1 MKRAL
6 AFAGSLL
13 CLATSSRGL
22 AQAPPESDIETV
34 KVRGAARHDGGTANQ
49 VVDLDPRDA
58 RTQPSVGTSLE
69 RWSSFF
75 ASGDSRGERILSY
88 RGFDQRRLAVFVD
101 GIPMYVPFDGQ
112 ADLAKIPAELVSR
125 VHVVS
130 GSGAFL
136 MGPNGLGGALHL
148 VTREAAEAP
157 TLRASTEVAPLRAA
171 RTFASYDVRKGPFS
185 LVVGG
190 SLQGVRS
197 VPLSGD
203 FARLPNQDTGD
214 RTNSDYRAASV
225 LGKGTWELTSKE
237 RLVLSLFRVQGEY
250 GVPPGTRDLTVRYWR
265 WTDWESTNFG
275 LRHEHMHGPLVLSEA
290 VYLSHF
296 GNLLDA
302 FDDARYQTQRL
313 PKAFHSTYDD
323 LTVGAIVRG
332 RATFALPA
340 GGELAVRTWL
350 GLKRDR
356 HLATAD
362 RDAPEV
368 RVASTLGTAAAEVDV
383 ALLRHTVR
391 GTVGLQL
398 DGELPEQP
406 PSGSAPDG
414 SAAAGPMGSL
424 SYLLRERVTFT
435 ASAARRT
442 RFPTL
447 RERYSTVFGAR
458 AANPGLG
465 PEHATNLAFDV
476 AVAPSP
482 STRLAGGLFY
492 AQLEDLVQS
501 VYIAPRVDQL
511 RNVGVGRN
519 VGFELSGRTT
529 LLRRIDLSLSA
540 TVLSQRTGEG
550 LATPVPNAANPRATA
565 MVTVRPFPFLRG
577 SAVVRYR
584 GAQSFL
590 NPDTGV
596 PGRLGGALLVDARI
610 DLDVGRSLRTWLR
623 ATNLLDTNVE
633 GRYSF
638 PEPGRE
644 IFAGVATDAT
654 F

>member
-1 MKRAL
+1 MRKAL
-6 AFAGSLL
+6 ALATSLL
-13 CLATSSRGL
+13 CLSSSSLGL
-22 AQAPPESDIETV
+22 AQEPPAGDVEAVE
-34 KVRGAARHDGGTANQ
+34 VRGTARHDGGTANQ

-58 RTQPSVGTSLE
+58 RTQPSVGASLE
-69 RWSSFF
+69 RSSSFF
-75 ASGDSRGERILSY
+75 GSSDSRGERILSY

-125 VHVVS
+125 VHVIS

-148 VTREAAEAP
+148 VTREASETP
-157 TLRASTEVAPLRAA
+157 TLRASTEAAPFRAA
-171 RTFASYDVRKGPFS
+171 RTFASYDMRKGPLS

-203 FARLPNQDTGD
+203 FTRLPNQDAGD
-214 RTNSDYRAASV
+214 RTNSDYRAVSV
-225 LGKGTWELTSKE
+225 LGKATWDFTSKE
-237 RLVLSLFRVQGEY
+237 HITISFFRVQGEY

-265 WTDWESTNFG
+265 WTDWESTNLG
-275 LRHEHMHGPLVLSEA
+275 LRHEHAHGPLVLSEA

-332 RATFALPA
+332 RATFPLPS
-340 GGELAVRTWL
+340 GGELGVRTWL

-362 RDAPEV
+362 RNAPEV
-368 RVASTLGTAAAEVDV
+368 RVSTTLGTASAEIDA
-383 ALLRHTVR
+383 ALLRKALR
-391 GTVGLQL
+391 GTVGLQF
-398 DGELPEQP
+398 DGELPERP
-406 PSGSAPDG
+406 PQGSAPEG
-414 SAAAGPMGSL
+414 SAALGPMGSL
-424 SYLLRERVTFT
+424 SYLLRDRVTFT
-435 ASAARRT
+435 ASAAQRT

-465 PEHATNLAFDV
+465 PEHATNLSFDV
-476 AVAPSP
+476 SVALSAR
-482 STRLAGGLFY
+482 THLAGGLFY
-492 AQLEDLVQS
+492 SHLRDLIQS
-501 VYIAPRVDQL
+501 VYIAPQVDQL
-511 RNVGVGRN
+511 QNVGVGRN
-519 VGFELSGRTT
+519 VGFELTGRTT
-529 LLRRIDLSLSA
+529 LLRKIDLAVSA
-540 TVLSQRTGEG
+540 TVLSQRTGDA
-550 LATPVPNAANPRATA
+550 LTTPVPNAATPRATA
-565 MVTVRPFPFLRG
+565 MVTARPFSFLRG

-584 GAQSFL
+584 GAQPFL
-590 NPDTGV
+590 NPDSGV
-596 PGRLGGALLVDARI
+596 PGKLGGALLVDARV
-610 DLDVGRSLRTWLR
+610 DLDLGRSLRAWLR
-623 ATNLLDTNVE
+623 ATNLLDANVE

-644 IFAGVATDAT
+644 VFAGVATDAT

>member
-1 MKRAL
+1 MKRPLAL
-6 AFAGSLL
+6 ATSLL
-13 CLATSSRGL
+13 CLARSSLGL
-22 AQAPPESDIETV
+22 AQETPEGDVETV
-34 KVRGAARHDGGTANQ
+34 KVQGSARHDGGTAAQ
-49 VVDLDPRDA
+49 VVTLEPRDA
-58 RTQPSVGTSLE
+58 RTQPSVGASLE
-69 RWSSFF
+69 RSSSFF
-75 ASGDSRGERILSY
+75 GSSDSRGERILSY

-125 VHVVS
+125 VHVIS

-148 VTREAAEAP
+148 ITREASETP
-157 TLRASTEVAPLRAA
+157 ELRASTEIAPFRAA
-171 RTFASYDVRKGPFS
+171 RSAASLDLRKGPLS
-185 LVVGG
+185 VVVGG
-190 SLQGVRS
+190 SLQGVRA

-203 FARLPNQDTGD
+203 FARLPNQDAGD
-214 RTNSDYRAASV
+214 RVNSDYRAISV
-225 LGKGTWELTSKE
+225 LGKATWELSPQQ
-237 RLVLSLFRVQGEY
+237 RLALSIFRVQGAY

-265 WTDWESTNFG
+265 WTDWETTNLG
-275 LRHEHMHGPLVLSEA
+275 LRHEHAHGSLVLSEA

-323 LTVGAIVRG
+323 LTVGAIVRA
-332 RATFALPA
+332 RVTFPLPA
-340 GGELAVRTWL
+340 GGELAMRTWL

-362 RDAPEV
+362 RNAPEV
-368 RVASTLGTAAAEVDV
+368 RVATTLGTAAAEVDA
-383 ALLRHTVR
+383 ALLRGTLR
-391 GTVGLQL
+391 GTAGLQL

-406 PSGSAPDG
+406 PQGIAPDG
-414 SAAAGPMGSL
+414 SAAVGPMGSL
-424 SYLLRERVTFT
+424 SYLLQKRVTFT
-435 ASAARRT
+435 ASAAQRT

-458 AANPGLG
+458 AANPTLG
-465 PEHATNLAFDV
+465 PEHATNLSFDV
-476 AVAPSP
+476 AVALSP
-482 STRLAGGLFY
+482 RTYLAGGVFY
-492 AQLEDLVQS
+492 AQLRDLIQS
-501 VYIAPRVDQL
+501 VYIAPQVDQL
-511 RNVGVGRN
+511 QNVGVGRN
-519 VGFELSGRTT
+519 VGFELTGRTT
-529 LLRRIDLSLSA
+529 LLRKVDLALSA

-550 LATPVPNAANPRATA
+550 STTPVPYAANPRVTA
-565 MVTVRPFPFLRG
+565 MVTLRPFPFLRG
-577 SAVVRYR
+577 AAVARYR
-584 GAQSFL
+584 GAQGFL
-590 NPDTGV
+590 NPDSGV
-596 PGRLGGALLVDARI
+596 PGRLGGAVLVDARI
-610 DLDVGRSLRTWLR
+610 DLDLGRTLRTWLR

-644 IFAGVATDAT
+644 IFAGVATDTT

>member
-1 MKRAL
+1 MLSFAAPSLGRAE
-6 AFAGSLL
+6 
-13 CLATSSRGL
+13 
-22 AQAPPESDIETV
+22 APRDDAETAETAETV
-34 KVRGAARHDGGTANQ
+34 EVRGSARHDGGTANQ
-49 VVDLDPRDA
+49 VVDLDSRDA
-58 RTQPSVGTSLE
+58 RTQPNVGASLE
-69 RWSSFF
+69 RTSSFF
-75 ASGDSRGERILSY
+75 ASSDSRGERILSY

-101 GIPMYVPFDGQ
+101 GVPMYVPFDGQ
-112 ADLAKIPAELVSR
+112 ADLAKIPAELVAR

-148 VTREAAEAP
+148 VTREASETP
-157 TLRASTEVAPLRAA
+157 TLRASTEASPFRAA
-171 RTFASYDVRKGPFS
+171 RTFASYDVRKGPLS

-190 SLQGVRS
+190 SVQGVRS

-203 FARLPNQDTGD
+203 FTRLPNQDSGD
-214 RTNSDYRAASV
+214 RTNSDYRAVSV
-225 LGKGTWELTSKE
+225 LGKATWDFSAKE
-237 RLVLSLFRVQGEY
+237 RLALSLFRVQGEY

-265 WTDWESTNFG
+265 WTNWESTNLG
-275 LRHEHMHGPLVLSEA
+275 LRHEHTHGALVLSEA

-302 FDDARYQTQRL
+302 FDDAGYRTQRL

-332 RATFALPA
+332 HAAFVRSRGA
-340 GGELAVRTWL
+340 ELTVRTWF

-362 RDAPEV
+362 RNASEV
-368 RVASTLGTAAAEVDV
+368 RVATTLGTAAAEIDG
-383 ALLRHTVR
+383 ALLRRSLR

-406 PSGSAPDG
+406 PQGSAPEG
-414 SAAAGPMGSL
+414 SAALGPMGSL
-424 SYLLRERVTFT
+424 SYLLRERVTLT
-435 ASAARRT
+435 ASMARRT

-458 AANPGLG
+458 AANPTLG
-465 PEHATNLAFDV
+465 PERATNLSFDL
-476 AVAPSP
+476 AVAISR
-482 STRLAGGLFY
+482 STHLAGGLFY
-492 AQLEDLVQS
+492 SRIHDAIQS
-501 VYIAPRVDQL
+501 VYIAPQVDQL
-511 RNVGVGRN
+511 QNVGTSRN
-519 VGFELSGRTT
+519 VGFELTGRTT
-529 LLRRIDLSLSA
+529 VLGKVDVAISA
-540 TVLSQRTGEG
+540 TVLSQRSGDG
-550 LATPVPNAANPRATA
+550 LTTPVPNAANPRATV
-565 MVTVRPFPFLRG
+565 MVTARPFSFLRG
-577 SAVVRYR
+577 SAVLRYR
-584 GAQSFL
+584 GAQPFL

-596 PGRLGGALLVDARI
+596 TGKLGGALLVDARI

-623 ATNLLDTNVE
+623 ATNLLDANVE